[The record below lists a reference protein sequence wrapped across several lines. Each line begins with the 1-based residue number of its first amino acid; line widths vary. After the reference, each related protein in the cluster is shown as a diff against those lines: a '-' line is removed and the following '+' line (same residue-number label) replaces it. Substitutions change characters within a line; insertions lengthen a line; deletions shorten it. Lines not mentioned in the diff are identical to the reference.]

1 MDSDVDY
8 LSPGFDPSSL
18 TVPRLRAIL
27 VSHDIEYKASAKKA
41 DLVQTF
47 NEQLVPKSRKILAA
61 RARIRRTSRGI
72 EDMPS
77 SQEGTVTVE
86 EDTGRRP
93 LPKTTRRKSKRAT
106 PRASTDSTEEVTAA
120 IPLAKK
126 QPAVRKSVD
135 KRPHSPENES
145 DIGKDVSGPTARR
158 TRHSLTP
165 AVKDVEEEQPKTR
178 PSLQHSVFSDDNP
191 FQSGS
196 SPSLPTETRRRSA
209 VTSTEKRRSDAR
221 RRRTEGV
228 PSDVARVKREDGVV
242 VPSSRTFHVPVSH
255 IKKEAP
261 VKEEPQDE
269 IEAGEEFTPEEQLE
283 LVRARAAAGEVD
295 ILPPRRKRRSKKSN
309 GVFRTAPWVVL
320 MTLFAGYA
328 VWWRREKFEIGY
340 CGLGKPAMDLSEY
353 QIPAFL
359 GVLQPQCEPCPQHAY
374 CYTDLEARCEP
385 DFVLRPHPFS
395 LGGFVPLPPTCEPDG
410 EKARKVKAVADRA
423 VEELRERRAK
433 FECGTLTDESG
444 KSAKTV
450 EVNADKLKAEVGQKK
465 RKGMSQ
471 REFESLWE
479 GALGEITGREEVSS
493 DTRG

>member
-1 MDSDVDY
+1 MDDDVEY

-41 DLVQTF
+41 DLVQIF

-61 RARIRRTSRGI
+61 RARIKRTSRGI

-77 SQEGTVTVE
+77 SQEGNGE
-86 EDTGRRP
+86 EDTRSRVP
-93 LPKTTRRKSKRAT
+93 LDTARRKSKRAT
-106 PRASTDSTEEVTAA
+106 PRESTEATEEITAA
-120 IPLAKK
+120 LPPVKK
-126 QPAVRKSVD
+126 QPAVRKNVD
-135 KRPHSPENES
+135 KRPHSPDNEG
-145 DIGKDVSGPTARR
+145 DSGGERPRPTARR

-165 AVKDVEEEQPKTR
+165 AVKDEEERAKTR
-178 PSLQHSVFSDDNP
+178 PPLQHSVFSDDNP

-196 SPSLPTETRRRSA
+196 SPSLPTESRRRSA
-209 VTSTEKRRSDAR
+209 VTSTEKRKSDAR

-228 PSDVARVKREDGVV
+228 PSDVDRVKREDGVV
-242 VPSSRTFHVPVSH
+242 VPSSRTFHVPISH
-255 IKKEAP
+255 VREEAP
-261 VKEEPQDE
+261 VKEEYNDE

-295 ILPPRRKRRSKKSN
+295 ILPPRRKRRPKKAS
-309 GVFRTAPWVVL
+309 GVSRTAPWVVL

-328 VWWRREKFEIGY
+328 AWWRREKLEIGY
-340 CGLGKPAMDLSEY
+340 CGLGKPSMDLTEY
-353 QIPAFL
+353 QLPAFL
-359 GVLQPQCEPCPQHAY
+359 GALQPQCEPCPQHAY
-374 CYTDLEARCEP
+374 CYADLEARCEP
-385 DFVLRPHPFS
+385 DFVLRPHPLS
-395 LGGFVPLPPTCEPDG
+395 LGGLVLLPPTCEPDG

-444 KSAKTV
+444 KDAKTV
-450 EVNADKLKAEVGQKK
+450 EIDANQLKAEVSQRR

-471 REFESLWE
+471 REFESLWD